1 MKKILPMILFFLF
14 LTNCQKKTN
23 HSDDSSK
30 KTFSDVVSTPNTTPS
45 VSIIGSEQKWSDLDD
60 PSEDGWETE
69 VLADHANKQLKKLGD
84 LFFNDGSLK
93 KIITDDFLTH
103 RLSPKNLETLLSKD
117 DLLIQSGEIKLNGKT
132 DGSRYLEQELKSV
145 RIQSTSLPEER
156 YVKFKIVGIEVNSD
170 KQTFNTKA
178 LFSIK
183 YKTEKEIVQKNAVWA
198 INWKGLNES
207 TKIFYIK
214 KYNSSF

>member
-1 MKKILPMILFFLF
+1 MILFLLF

-30 KTFSDVVSTPNTTPS
+30 KTPPDYSSTANTRPNITI
-45 VSIIGSEQKWSDLDD
+45 VGSEQKWSDLDD

-93 KIITDDFLTH
+93 KIITNDFSSH

-117 DLLIQSGEIKLNGKT
+117 RLLIQSGEIELNGKKG
-132 DGSRYLEQELKSV
+132 GSRHLEQELKSV
-145 RIQSTSLPEER
+145 RTQSTSSSSEER
-156 YVKFKIVGIEVNSD
+156 YVKFKIVGIEVNTD

-178 LFSIK
+178 LFSIN
-183 YKTEKEIVQKNAVWA
+183 YKTEKKNR
-198 INWKGLNES
+198 S
-207 TKIFYIK
+207 K
-214 KYNSSF
+214 KCCLDD